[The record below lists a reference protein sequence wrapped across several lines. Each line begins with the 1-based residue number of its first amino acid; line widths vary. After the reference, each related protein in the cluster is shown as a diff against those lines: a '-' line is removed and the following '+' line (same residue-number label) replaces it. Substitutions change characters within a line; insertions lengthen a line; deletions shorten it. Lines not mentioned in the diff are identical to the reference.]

1 MKLLALYWSF
11 LIIGYIIAWNA
22 SKKGRSFPWVAR
34 AMLGTVYGLCFI
46 MGLRM
51 GANEQVISNLG
62 SIGLMS
68 LIITIF
74 CVFGSFGA
82 IFLMRRFLGMD
93 RRGEFIADAKA
104 SRAGQITSG
113 GETAA
118 GQSPEEEGMN
128 LKSTFTILGLVAV
141 GMLIGALVILRR
153 LPQILAQFDMA
164 SNYALICL
172 LCVLMFFVGLDLGAS
187 GKVIESIR
195 RAGYRVLLIPVAT
208 MAGTMIAG
216 VAACLVMGFT
226 LREGSAICIGFGWY
240 TYAPIVIASAGPQYM
255 IASAVSFMHNVIR
268 EVSGIIF
275 IPLAAKKIGYLES
288 TGLPGIAA
296 MDVCLPII
304 ERSCGT
310 NAVIYGFATG
320 LIMCIVTSL
329 GVPLIMG
336 V

>member
-11 LIIGYIIAWNA
+11 MVIGYIIAWRA
-22 SKKGRSFPWVAR
+22 SKNGKQFHWVAP
-34 AMLGTVYGLCFI
+34 AMLITVYGLCFI

-51 GANEQVISNLG
+51 GSNEQVISNLG
-62 SIGLMS
+62 SIGLMA
-68 LIITIF
+68 LVITVFTIF
-74 CVFGSFGA
+74 GSMGA
-82 IFLMRRFLGMD
+82 IFLTRRLFHMD
-93 RRGEFIADAKA
+93 RRGRF
-104 SRAGQITSG
+104 TSG
-113 GETAA
+113 STSDTENMKAVSVNEA
-118 GQSPEEEGMN
+118 EPEGMN
-128 LKSTFTILGLVAV
+128 LKSTFTILILVAC
-141 GMLIGALVILRR
+141 GMLIGALLVLKR
-153 LPQILAQFDMA
+153 LPQILGQFDA
-164 SNYALICL
+164 VTYYSLVVL
-172 LCVLMFFVGLDLGAS
+172 LCVLMFFVGLDLGGS
-187 GKVIESIR
+187 GTVIDSIR
-195 RAGYRVLLIPVAT
+195 KAGLRVLAIPVAT

-240 TYAPIVIASAGPQYM
+240 TYAPIVIASAGQQYM

-288 TGLPGIAA
+288 TGIPGIAA
-296 MDVCLPII
+296 MDVCLPIV
-304 ERSCGT
+304 ERSCGP
-310 NAVIYGFATG
+310 NIVIYAFATG